1 MVSLRTVIMLEY
13 AKLSYAAFVSEL
25 AEFLAPSKEPSPHRS
40 DLYIDSSLMYFTIVR
55 IKEGSICRK
64 TYS

>member
-1 MVSLRTVIMLEY
+1 MLEY

-40 DLYIDSSLMYFTIVR
+40 EIAA
-55 IKEGSICRK
+55 
-64 TYS
+64 